1 MEDKK
6 VVDPTNPFLTD
17 KECLAL
23 GALQVRVNW
32 DRMEEIEHS
41 LAAAQYRMN
50 SIENRIDG
58 LVGFFA
64 LSILGAGIAILS
76 LTDFV

>member
-6 VVDPTNPFLTD
+6 VVDPDTTLTD

-23 GALQVRVNW
+23 GALQVRGNW
-32 DRMEEIEHS
+32 NRMEEIEHS

-50 SIENRIDG
+50 SIENRVDALIA
-58 LVGFFA
+58 FFA
-64 LSILGAGIAILS
+64 VSVLGAGIAIVS
-76 LTDFV
+76 LMDFV

>member
-6 VVDPTNPFLTD
+6 VVDPDTTLT
-17 KECLAL
+17 EMAL
-23 GALQVRVNW
+23 EALQVRGNW
-32 DRMEEIEHS
+32 NRMWEEEIEHS
-41 LAAAQYRMN
+41 LAAAQYRMD

-58 LVGFFA
+58 LIA
-64 LSILGAGIAILS
+64 LGILGAGIAILS